1 MVGLPEKP
9 VAACGMV
16 LLVAGIIFFIA
27 ANWNG
32 MRRFARFGLSGT
44 SFLSQLSSGT
54 HTKLAATGSYF
65 IKIC

>member
-1 MVGLPEKP
+1 
-9 VAACGMV
+9 MV